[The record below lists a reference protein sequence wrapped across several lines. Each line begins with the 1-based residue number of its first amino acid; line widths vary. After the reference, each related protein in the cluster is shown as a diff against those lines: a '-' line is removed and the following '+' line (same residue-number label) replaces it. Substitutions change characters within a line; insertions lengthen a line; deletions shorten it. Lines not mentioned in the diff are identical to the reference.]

1 MANKFT
7 TIDQLRQLA
16 VRCLAAINVKVEEVA
31 QDAADAISGLTTRF
45 NQHIGNHA
53 PADAEKNVQSD
64 WSVTDT
70 SSDAFIKNKPTIPT
84 VNNGTLT
91 IQKNGTNVA
100 TFTANQSGNATA
112 NITVP
117 TKVSDLTNDKGYLTA
132 ESDPTVPSWAKQP
145 NKPSYSASEVG
156 ARPNTWTPTAT
167 DVGASPTGHKH
178 TKSDITDFPT
188 SMPPTAHN
196 HDERYYTETEM
207 DTKLAGKAPA
217 YTYGTADLTAG
228 TSELATGT
236 LYFVYE

>member
-16 VRCLAAINVKVEEVA
+16 VRCLAAINGKVEEVA

-84 VNNGTLT
+84 V
-91 IQKNGTNVA
+91 
-100 TFTANQSGNATA
+100 
-112 NITVP
+112 P
-117 TKVSDLTNDKGYLTA
+117 TKVSELTNDSKYLTS
-132 ESDPTVPSWAKQP
+132 ETDPTVPSWAKQP
-145 NKPSYSASEVG
+145 SKPTYTASEVGARPSTWTPTAADVG
-156 ARPNTWTPTAT
+156 ARPNTWTPTAA

-178 TKSDITDFPT
+178 TKSEITDFPT

-196 HDERYYTETEM
+196 HDDRYYTESEM

-217 YTYGTADLTAG
+217 YTYGTTDLTAG
-228 TSELATGT
+228 TSALATGT